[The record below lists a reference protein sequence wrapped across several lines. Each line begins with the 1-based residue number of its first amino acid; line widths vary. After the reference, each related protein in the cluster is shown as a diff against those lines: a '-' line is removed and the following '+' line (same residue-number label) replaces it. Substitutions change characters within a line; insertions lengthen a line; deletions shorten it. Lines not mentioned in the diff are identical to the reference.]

1 MKRKFIYN
9 PNTCQYE
16 PVYLTGK
23 VLFKKLSIF
32 ISLSLLVATGI
43 FAWYINN
50 FLPVKEQY
58 LQQANAS
65 LKGKWELL
73 YTRIENAHTNLDAL
87 AKQDDSNYR
96 VILDLPALSEDVR
109 SAGVGGAEPSYVT
122 EVKQYPLI
130 ADTYKKVEKLTH
142 QIDVERQSYEELIE
156 VADTRLNMWASR
168 PAIQPVSNKQL
179 NRLHTTYGSRVHPIF
194 NTVKDHKGLD
204 FSAPRGTPVYATGDG
219 RISMAHFSGS
229 YGNVVY
235 VDHGF
240 DFETRYA
247 HLNRFIVHQ
256 GEFVKRGQV
265 IGYVGNTGISASP
278 HLHYEVLFKGVHTN
292 PINFFQRDLNNTEYE
307 KLIKITDQKNYPLD

>member
-1 MKRKFIYN
+1 
-9 PNTCQYE
+9 
-16 PVYLTGK
+16 
-23 VLFKKLSIF
+23 
-32 ISLSLLVATGI
+32 
-43 FAWYINN
+43 
-50 FLPVKEQY
+50 
-58 LQQANAS
+58 
-65 LKGKWELL
+65 
-73 YTRIENAHTNLDAL
+73 
-87 AKQDDSNYR
+87 
-96 VILDLPALSEDVR
+96 
-109 SAGVGGAEPSYVT
+109 
-122 EVKQYPLI
+122 
-130 ADTYKKVEKLTH
+130 
-142 QIDVERQSYEELIE
+142 
-156 VADTRLNMWASR
+156 
-168 PAIQPVSNKQL
+168 
-179 NRLHTTYGSRVHPIF
+179 
-194 NTVKDHKGLD
+194 VKDHKGLD

-219 RISMAHFSGS
+219 RISMAYFSGS